1 MTTIAKNNVIATTTR
16 RSRAVK
22 LKTGSCEQ
30 TAPKKFLFQLR
41 ALDNEYGVSEE
52 TFSRL
57 MQELDLNQTEL
68 VHKALRYLARDVLP
82 SYPLDNGPLTDIQHA
97 SITKM
102 SGMEITEEDLDSPL
116 FK

>member
-1 MTTIAKNNVIATTTR
+1 MTTIATANSIATAKR
-16 RSRAVK
+16 RSRVVK
-22 LKTGSCEQ
+22 SKVGDRVQ

-41 ALDNEYGVSEE
+41 AFDNEYGVSEE
-52 TFSRL
+52 TFARL
-57 MQELDLNQTEL
+57 MEELALNQTEL

-82 SYPLDNGPLTDIQHA
+82 AYGLDNGPLTDAQHA
-97 SITKM
+97 AITKM